1 MSSPRLKTERHDAI
15 IMDSPPPSQS
25 SSSPSSQQRQHQQR
39 QQQQQQQQQQQP
51 RRLLKPPDARPR
63 RRKESLD
70 ALLGSLSSW
79 DLLYMRNRF
88 RDGGLRL
95 DGFAGLSEL
104 PPEVFAS
111 IVPHLRLQDVL
122 NCYLVCKDWREAWV
136 QGAVAT
142 ALCRRFFPGLLELY
156 GGDVP
161 DRHELFLAS
170 AKRYLR
176 KHFMSRSKRSFVS
189 WDVGWDTDYFVN
201 PQEAP
206 AGRQL
211 GDLRLVDFG
220 FAPLTVSYSSGK
232 VAWQP
237 DNCHVIVDDL
247 YTRERARFS
256 FGVDFISG
264 RPLQLQA
271 VTDSLVILASSSPQ
285 FRDRHLTDNG
295 QTITVFHLQYR
306 RSKNVVLPGK
316 FAQCYAQG
324 DMVAFVTK
332 QGHVVVWGWSDSAI
346 ELEID
351 HGEHL
356 HQPNG
361 WEKDLGGVPGVMFHP
376 TDTDIVFAA
385 WLNSPAPPDP
395 RIHTIVVVKYEH
407 GLPVRRY
414 ETSLSHPEYRR
425 HPDSRHSCP
434 AMRLTLSCQR
444 MNAYGGY
451 AVGIVQ
457 YVLHEEGAP
466 WQDSDAKK
474 NAEWLTICF
483 NVLTE
488 SFAQNKYES
497 HRRPHPPQVKH
508 FDLCAWED
516 QFIITWFDEYL
527 VSRHYSYG
535 MQWLVASP
543 VDEDASGCPR
553 TTEVDARTRRQRSN
567 VADYMLDIGFGR
579 RIFVDNDFL
588 IITTG
593 QGFMVLSCNDEV
605 DLPGV
610 ISRDANGVAE
620 NSKNPPWP
628 PPGERIE
635 PPRLPAS
642 WDTRQVTSLEKIPGI
657 SN

>member
-1 MSSPRLKTERHDAI
+1 MTSLPL
-15 IMDSPPPSQS
+15 PPSSLSLSLPPRQKQQKQEQH
-25 SSSPSSQQRQHQQR
+25 SP
-39 QQQQQQQQQQQP
+39 
-51 RRLLKPPDARPR
+51 KPLFPKLPDNRPR
-63 RRKESLD
+63 RRKQSLD
-70 ALLGSLSSW
+70 ALLDSLSSW

-88 RDGGLRL
+88 RDGHVKL
-95 DGFAGLSEL
+95 DGFAGLREL

-122 NCYLVCKDWREAWV
+122 NCYLVCRDWREAWM

-142 ALCRRFFPGLLELY
+142 ALCRHFFPGLLELY

-176 KHFMSRSKRSFVS
+176 KHFMSRSKRSFVP
-189 WDVGWDTDYFVN
+189 WDVGWNTDYFVN
-201 PQEAP
+201 PEEP
-206 AGRQL
+206 PVGRQL
-211 GDLRLVDFG
+211 GDLGLVDFG
-220 FAPLTVSYSSGK
+220 YGPLTVSYSSGK

-247 YTRERARFS
+247 HTRERARFS

-271 VTDSLVILASSSPQ
+271 VTDSLVILASSSPTY
-285 FRDRHLTDNG
+285 RDRHLTDNG
-295 QTITVFHLQYR
+295 QTITVFHLQFR

-351 HGEHL
+351 HGEHF
-356 HQPNG
+356 HQPNRWG
-361 WEKDLGGVPGVMFHP
+361 KDLGGVPGVMFHP
-376 TDTDIVFAA
+376 TDTDVVFAV
-385 WLNSPAPPDP
+385 WLNSPAPPNP
-395 RIHTIVVVKYEH
+395 RIHTIVVIKYDH
-407 GLPVRRY
+407 GLPVRRF

-434 AMRLTLSCQR
+434 AMRLSLSCQR
-444 MNAYGGY
+444 INAYGGY
-451 AVGIVQ
+451 TLGIVQ
-457 YVLHEEGAP
+457 WVLHEEGAP
-466 WQDSDAKK
+466 WTDSDAKK
-474 NAEWLTICF
+474 DAEWLSVCF

-488 SFAQNKYES
+488 SFVQNRYES

-535 MQWLVASP
+535 MQWLEASP
-543 VDEDASGCPR
+543 VDEDVSGRSR
-553 TTEVDARTRRQRSN
+553 TTDVDAITRHHRSD
-567 VADYMLDIGFGR
+567 VADYMLNHGFGR
-579 RIFVDNDFL
+579 RIFVDDDFL

-593 QGFMVLSCNDEV
+593 QGYMLLSCNDEV
-605 DLPGV
+605 DVPGV
-610 ISRDANGVAE
+610 ASRDADGVVE
-620 NSKNPPWP
+620 SSKNPPRP
-628 PPGERIE
+628 PVGERIE
-635 PPRLPAS
+635 PPRLPGS
-642 WDTRQVTSLEKIPGI
+642 WDMRLVTSLERVVLEIP
-657 SN
+657 N